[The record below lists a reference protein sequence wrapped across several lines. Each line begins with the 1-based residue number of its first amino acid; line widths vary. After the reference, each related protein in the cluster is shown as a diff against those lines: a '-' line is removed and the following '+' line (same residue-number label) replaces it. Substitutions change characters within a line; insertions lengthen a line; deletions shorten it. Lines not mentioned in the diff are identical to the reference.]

1 MILKGAN
8 KTYHLI
14 ATPVVPSPLG
24 GAKFHH
30 LTVGKVY
37 PILQIFL

>member
-1 MILKGAN
+1 MIVPGAN

-14 ATPVVPSPLG
+14 TTPVAPSPVG

-30 LTVGKVY
+30 LTVGKV
-37 PILQIFL
+37 